1 MKTAKIACPYCGS
14 AIDQEIGNRK
24 ELFCSYCGGKV
35 IIDDEVSRTEHKDVQ
50 EKTVNINRNN
60 VSRVVDEA
68 ELQKVK
74 NQKFSIKTVLIF
86 GCILAVMMLIAVV
99 AVTVEKILNATE
111 TSITAPVSDIEINF
125 KKAVLG
131 KATEETKLIVMEQ
144 ELSVESE
151 IVKEG
156 LFEWGVFQKNKTITY
171 FGKAIYTVDLKQ
183 LRENDIVVDGEKKTL
198 TIYLPEPE
206 MSELIIDPND
216 FSLGETNKG
225 ILSFGDM
232 KFTLEDAFYIEG
244 QAMDLLEHEAQKEE
258 LIESATRI
266 ANNKIEDLFQ
276 KTVMAVDS
284 SYRLIIEMY

>member
-24 ELFCSYCGGKV
+24 ELFCSYCGGKI
-35 IIDDEVSRTEHKDVQ
+35 IIDDEVSRTEHKEVQ

-68 ELQKVK
+68 ELQKAK

-86 GCILAVMMLIAVV
+86 GCILAALVLASVIALSVGNKND
-99 AVTVEKILNATE
+99 AAE
-111 TSITAPVSDIEINF
+111 TISVPASDVEINF
-125 KKAVLG
+125 KKAVMG

-156 LFEWGVFQKNKTITY
+156 LFEWGIFQKNKTITY

-198 TIYLPEPE
+198 TIYVPEPE

-244 QAMDLLEHEAQKEE
+244 QAMDLLEREAQKEE
-258 LIESATRI
+258 LIQNATRI

-284 SYRLIIEMY
+284 SYRLVIEMY